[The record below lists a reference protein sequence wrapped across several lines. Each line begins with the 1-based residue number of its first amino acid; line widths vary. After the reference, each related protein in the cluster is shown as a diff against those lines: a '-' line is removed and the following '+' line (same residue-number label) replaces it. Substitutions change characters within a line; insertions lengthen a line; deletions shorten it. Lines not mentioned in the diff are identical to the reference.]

1 MLAVPAIS
9 TVMHSFGGPQSPQL
23 GNIRRSRD
31 LDFLWDCIRLAA
43 AKASAEIIR
52 YILEMGRG
60 CGIQTFN
67 NAIDSG
73 STEVVP
79 MFIDKDPSLIAY
91 VGSHNKV
98 CLDVALNSYVPREKT
113 VPVVRLLLANGA
125 NPLKPTPLMW
135 KAVSP
140 SYPEAVEGLEG
151 HETQPPKVD
160 FLHTVIYTGLST
172 IRRFIMTQYF

>member
-1 MLAVPAIS
+1 MY
-9 TVMHSFGGPQSPQL
+9 SFGGPQSPQL
-23 GNIRRSRD
+23 GDIRRPRD

-73 STEVVP
+73 STEVAP

-91 VGSHNKV
+91 VGSYNKI

-135 KAVSP
+135 KVVSP

-151 HETQPPKVD
+151 HEAQPPKVD
-160 FLHTVIYTGLST
+160 FLRTVIYMGALDNPTVHHDAVFL
-172 IRRFIMTQYF
+172 R